1 MEPKGAWK
9 HCWERRGDPVQVP
22 GVDGRMRYD
31 QKYACRTCGAE
42 ISARCSGKIR
52 TATWR
57 KQGVKPCDVETVER
71 VHAL

>member
-1 MEPKGAWK
+1 
-9 HCWERRGDPVQVP
+9 
-22 GVDGRMRYD
+22 MRYD

-42 ISARCSGKIR
+42 ISARCSGKVR